1 MIVANVYKEKQMRIN
16 AGSIGGLIG
25 VLISSIAKWG
35 YQDNFKPVYF
45 FFTKKISRVKNTS
58 QAKMNLQNKFKQTL
72 TNKKTIFCAR

>member
-1 MIVANVYKEKQMRIN
+1 MTVANVYKEKQMRIN

-45 FFTKKISRVKNTS
+45 FYEKDFARKKHVTSKNEPTKQI
-58 QAKMNLQNKFKQTL
+58 
-72 TNKKTIFCAR
+72 